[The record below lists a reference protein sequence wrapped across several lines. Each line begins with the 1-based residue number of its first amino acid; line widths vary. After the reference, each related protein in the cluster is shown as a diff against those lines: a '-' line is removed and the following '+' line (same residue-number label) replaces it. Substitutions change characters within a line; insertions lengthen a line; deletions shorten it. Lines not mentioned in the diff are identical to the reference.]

1 MPKTGSEKCR
11 LCSKLDVQSAISRHG
26 PDGTDCWDGSKCH
39 KRRTYYRN
47 RDRYNKQKKQQ
58 YAISTGKIVP
68 EITVAV
74 PQTPAAILH
83 LYRERKDAPLHAIAA
98 ELWVGGKQVA
108 KVEPVHCLGW
118 TGSQAKQY
126 SKDILQC
133 FSGQLEDCLLERFES
148 QVELNPSQC
157 PNPSLSTA
165 SGGKLMS
172 VVQLELESLGAA
184 CDR

>member
-1 MPKTGSEKCR
+1 MARAISEKCR
-11 LCSKLDVQSAISRHG
+11 RCAKLSAAEAKEKECWVGQPCHVRRHG
-26 PDGTDCWDGSKCH
+26 
-39 KRRTYYRN
+39 YRN
-47 RDRYNKQKKQQ
+47 RDRYNKQKKQK
-58 YAISTGKIVP
+58 YAIATGKIVP

-74 PQTPAAILH
+74 PQNPAAILH

-126 SKDILQC
+126 SKNILQS
-133 FSGQLEDCLLERFES
+133 FSAQLEDCLLERFES

-157 PNPSLSTA
+157 PIRPCPLHP
-165 SGGKLMS
+165 GMG
-172 VVQLELESLGAA
+172 
-184 CDR
+184 